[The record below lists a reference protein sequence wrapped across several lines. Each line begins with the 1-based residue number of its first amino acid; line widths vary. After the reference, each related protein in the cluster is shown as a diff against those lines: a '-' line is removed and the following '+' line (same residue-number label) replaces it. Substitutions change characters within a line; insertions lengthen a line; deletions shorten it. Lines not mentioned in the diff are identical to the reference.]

1 MSGIGLGLSLA
12 AAKFLEGYTTAAKKN
27 QQDKQ
32 KLEKEVAANKKK
44 DDTEIKSRLTLI
56 SKDAPDGSP
65 LKDWVVEQQ
74 RSLAIDPTHPVNFS
88 EASALSGQAAEQQ
101 YTQTKTDSMKGVQPR
116 QFTKGG
122 EDIAHPLGFEGSAES
137 SDTVKQRVIAINQEI
152 EKKKQIRDIKQKAL
166 NLENQD
172 VTDARRSIAEI
183 KTELS
188 SQLKQMEQ
196 LHKITEA
203 TKGKDKELLQ
213 RMYAFST
220 SIVPKDMNVKD
231 YTRLATLLALYKT
244 VIGRDYKPGLD
255 WGKNDAVVKQAYD
268 DQIKIDSTTGKA
280 KVLTEYEDYSLKKDI
295 LDKEL
300 GEQKISANEVKSIL
314 DEIEQLQLSPYN
326 VPLSTNPTGALT
338 V

>member
-32 KLEKEVAANKKK
+32 KLEQELKKKEGDAITAANK
-44 DDTEIKSRLTLI
+44 RLTTL
-56 SKDAPDGSP
+56 SKAPDGSP

-74 RSLAIDPTHPVNFS
+74 RNLAIDQNYVVDFS
-88 EASALSGQAAEQQ
+88 QASTLSGQAPEQQ

-326 VPLSTNPTGALT
+326 VPLSTNPK
-338 V
+338 VNQ